1 MSLLVLPMPRT
12 SVPTCLTAALP
23 LGQTRRLKSA
33 HLRRGRFRN
42 QPIRRFQQQRRNDLL
57 ALAAESQK
65 RDPSATPCSSSQ
77 SPPTKPRAR
86 RSLPNSHKVSASVK
100 NHLASAMLKSFGSQ
114 SASLPRRRDGDVI
127 SPRRRIDRPSGREW
141 FMQSSL
147 PARTAH
153 APLPNVRAAARR

>member
-1 MSLLVLPMPRT
+1 MPRT
-12 SVPTCLTAALP
+12 SVPTCLIAAPP
-23 LGQTRRLKSA
+23 LDLTRRSKPA

-42 QPIRRFQQQRRNDLL
+42 RPTRRFQQQRLKDLL

-65 RDPSATPCSSSQ
+65 RAPYVTPCLSSQ

-86 RSLPNSHKVSASVK
+86 KSLPNSHKVSASVRS
-100 NHLASAMLKSFGSQ
+100 HLASAMLKSFGSQ

-153 APLPNVRAAARR
+153 APLPNVRTAARR